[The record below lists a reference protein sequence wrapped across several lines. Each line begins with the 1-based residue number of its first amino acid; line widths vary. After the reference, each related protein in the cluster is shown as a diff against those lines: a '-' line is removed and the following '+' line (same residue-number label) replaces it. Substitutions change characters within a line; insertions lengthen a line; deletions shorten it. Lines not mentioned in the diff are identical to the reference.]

1 MSAIYGKKLDIDKS
15 YRERFAFKADSQHI
29 KISHTPSTIDQ
40 NQDLEVRIPNLG
52 ENNVMVPGS
61 LKLTFDLE
69 ITSSLNT
76 RYSVNSLA
84 KALITQM
91 SVNYEG
97 NEINTIQD
105 FDIWQLYNDLW
116 LSDKERQLLIEQ
128 GLDDDDG
135 NVNKVRVK
143 SHNAESAASVSEKAI
158 AKVYGNRFCIPLGLY
173 FEMTKHLP
181 IVSINDR
188 LSFVLR
194 FTPYSNVIID
204 AGVADSAKKADP
216 RWFV

>member
-1 MSAIYGKKLDIDKS
+1 MDY
-15 YRERFAFKADSQHI
+15 
-29 KISHTPSTIDQ
+29 
-40 NQDLEVRIPNLG
+40 
-52 ENNVMVPGS
+52 
-61 LKLTFDLE
+61 LE

-76 RYSVNSLA
+76 RYSVNNLA

-143 SHNAESAASVSEKAI
+143 SHNAEVSVS
-158 AKVYGNRFCIPLGLY
+158 
-173 FEMTKHLP
+173 
-181 IVSINDR
+181 
-188 LSFVLR
+188 
-194 FTPYSNVIID
+194 
-204 AGVADSAKKADP
+204 
-216 RWFV
+216 